1 MLFLADEKD
10 IQNALSD
17 IDKLSQL
24 EIEEIAI
31 RASQL
36 DDLDTIKLLK
46 SNGLDITI
54 KDDAMVKGAAMCGSL
69 KTLQYLINNGANINA
84 DDISLMYACES
95 GYLDIVQLLIK
106 SGADIHA
113 RGSDGA
119 MRWALESEMDT
130 SDVVSFLIS
139 KGLKC

>member
-10 IQNALSD
+10 IDN
-17 IDKLSQL
+17 LSQL

-69 KTLQYLINNGANINA
+69 KTLQYLINNAE

-119 MRWALESEMDT
+119 MRWTLESEMDT

-139 KGLKC
+139 KGLKY